1 MLQSQTGAWADLP
14 FKPRL
19 DGDDYSARNDASLPG
34 LQNDIFIN
42 GRAQIQTGGTGSM
55 VGGQIKMRAVRES
68 EYFQYGF
75 MQG

>member
-1 MLQSQTGAWADLP
+1 VLQSQTGAWADLS

-42 GRAQIQTGGTGSM
+42 GRA
-55 VGGQIKMRAVRES
+55 
-68 EYFQYGF
+68 
-75 MQG
+75 